1 MTQYLIKFVFY
12 TSGVIGLLLIAFI
25 VAKNSLNINTSFR
38 KKNGKLEIEESLP
51 ISPRKT
57 LHIVK
62 AFDERFLIASDATS
76 TTFLAKLNSNNEVPE
91 DYQSNFQ
98 EYLEE
103 KPSVSRLQQVP
114 TDNSVIKSMLNKL
127 GK

>member
-1 MTQYLIKFVFY
+1 MAHYLIKFIFY

-25 VAKNSLNINTSFR
+25 VAKNSLNINPSFR

-57 LHIVK
+57 LHIVR
-62 AFDERFLIASDATS
+62 AFNEKFLIASDATT
-76 TTFLAKLNSNNEVPE
+76 TTFLAKLNSNNEIE
-91 DYQSNFQ
+91 ESYQNNFQ

-103 KPSVSRLQQVP
+103 KPVNNRLQQ
-114 TDNSVIKSMLNKL
+114 DNSVIKSMLNKL
-127 GK
+127 NK